1 MDINEDIVSQLKKEE
16 AIRKLIDLV
25 NDTKDL
31 PLYINLIKLDGVKKT
46 RRNFLEQIFNP
57 ILKARTLGSI
67 IDEIHISIDKLYRLD
82 IFNNFDVLLDTS
94 NDPLAQKDAIDVLL
108 SVKENK
114 RFFIKTGTEIG
125 NDSGSANL
133 SLTVRNL
140 FGGAETL
147 EAYMATSTQT
157 SHIFQFCLATPINGN
172 PDSKIDI
179 SAFRMTKSNQS
190 YSSHDEILKGSAL
203 RWRGIS
209 KLGFHELNYGFIWR
223 QICNINNDA
232 TLSIRESAGH
242 SLKSSISHTFIYDS
256 RDDIMLPSTGYYL
269 KLFQEVAGF
278 GGDVNFIKSE
288 IENQIN
294 YPLGKGFIFSA
305 SLRNG
310 ILYPLKDKSKISDR
324 FFLGGA
330 QSVRGFSLNGL
341 GPREDKKDS
350 LGGDIYL
357 AGGVSLFTPL
367 PKLRKYPVKGHL
379 FINGG
384 SLIEFDPRRNF
395 LNNFNNLTKT
405 PSISG
410 GIGIAYRNSILRFEI
425 NFCLPLIATAS
436 DKLKRFQLG
445 LGINFW

>member
-1 MDINEDIVSQLKKEE
+1 MDINENLEAQLKKEE
-16 AIRKLIDLV
+16 AIGNLIKLDF
-25 NDTKDL
+25 
-31 PLYINLIKLDGVKKT
+31 PLYVNSIKLDGVKKT

-67 IDEIHISIDKLYRLD
+67 IDEIQISIDKLYRLD
-82 IFNNFDVLLDTS
+82 IFENFDILLDTS
-94 NDPLAQKDAIDVLL
+94 NNQLTQIDVIDVLL
-108 SVKENK
+108 SVEEKK
-114 RFFIKTGTEIG
+114 RFFMKTGTEIG

-133 SLTVRNL
+133 SLNVRNL

-157 SHIFQFCLATPINGN
+157 SRIFQFCLATPINGN

-179 SAFRMTKSNQS
+179 SAFRMTKSNQL

-209 KLGFHELNYGFIWR
+209 KLGFHELNYGLIWR

-242 SLKSSISHTFIYDS
+242 SLKSSISHTFIYDK
-256 RDDIMLPSTGYYL
+256 RDDIILPSSGYYF

-278 GGDVNFIKSE
+278 GGDVNFIKNE

-294 YPLGKGFIFSA
+294 YPLGEGFIFSA

-310 ILYPLKDKSKISDR
+310 ILYPLKDKSNISDR

-330 QSVRGFSLNGL
+330 QSVRGFKLNGL

-357 AGGVSLFTPL
+357 AGGISLFTPL
-367 PKLRKYPVKGHL
+367 PKLKKYPVKGHL

-384 SLIEFDPRRNF
+384 SLIEFDSRRNF
-395 LNNFNNLTKT
+395 LNNFKNLTKT
-405 PSISG
+405 PSISA
-410 GIGIAYRNSILRFEI
+410 GIGIAYKSSILRFEI

>member
-1 MDINEDIVSQLKKEE
+1 LFIIAKMDINENLEAQLKKEE
-16 AIRKLIDLV
+16 AIGNLIKLDF
-25 NDTKDL
+25 
-31 PLYINLIKLDGVKKT
+31 PLYVNSIKLDGVKKT

-67 IDEIHISIDKLYRLD
+67 IDEIQISIDKLYRLD
-82 IFNNFDVLLDTS
+82 IFENFDILLDTS
-94 NDPLAQKDAIDVLL
+94 NNQLTQIDVIDVLL
-108 SVKENK
+108 SVEEKK
-114 RFFIKTGTEIG
+114 RFFMKTGTEIG

-133 SLTVRNL
+133 SLNVRNL

-157 SHIFQFCLATPINGN
+157 SRIFQFCLATPINGN

-179 SAFRMTKSNQS
+179 SAFRMTKSNQL

-209 KLGFHELNYGFIWR
+209 KLGFHELNYGLIWR

-242 SLKSSISHTFIYDS
+242 SLKSSISHTFIYDK
-256 RDDIMLPSTGYYL
+256 RDDIILPSSGYYF
-269 KLFQEVAGF
+269 KLFQ
-278 GGDVNFIKSE
+278 
-288 IENQIN
+288 
-294 YPLGKGFIFSA
+294 IFSA

-310 ILYPLKDKSKISDR
+310 ILYPLKDKSNISDR

-330 QSVRGFSLNGL
+330 QSVRGFKLNGL

-357 AGGVSLFTPL
+357 AGGISLFTPL

-384 SLIEFDPRRNF
+384 SLIEFDSRRNF
-395 LNNFNNLTKT
+395 LNNFKNLTKT
-405 PSISG
+405 PSISA
-410 GIGIAYRNSILRFEI
+410 GIGIAYKSSILRFEI